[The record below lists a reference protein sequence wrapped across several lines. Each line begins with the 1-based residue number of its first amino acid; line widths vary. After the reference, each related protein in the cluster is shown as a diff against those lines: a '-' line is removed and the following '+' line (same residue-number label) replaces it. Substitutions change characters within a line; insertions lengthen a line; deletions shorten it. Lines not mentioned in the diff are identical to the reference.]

1 MKQTSKTSLDIEL
14 LKAPSLRSL
23 VAPKGAGGY
32 IYIYT
37 HLFLSHWI
45 DNVQV
50 GMQFKAKAR
59 DKEKTVQTAELAPII
74 MAPTQRVVLARTR
87 SSNRHNRTHELY
99 TGSHSL
105 MPTTATMVQLA
116 V

>member
-1 MKQTSKTSLDIEL
+1 MQIE
-14 LKAPSLRSL
+14 
-23 VAPKGAGGY
+23 
-32 IYIYT
+32 
-37 HLFLSHWI
+37 
-45 DNVQV
+45 
-50 GMQFKAKAR
+50 AKALG
-59 DKEKTVQTAELAPII
+59 KEKTVQTAELTPIV
-74 MAPTQRVVLARTR
+74 MAPTQRVVLAGTR